1 MTINVGDWVGEQTA
15 TQGTGSVTL
24 LGPLQ
29 GYAGFSTVGDGQYWY
44 TIVNGLNKEAGSCTI
59 VGNLMLRTTV
69 SSTLVNT
76 QFTLGGTAMN
86 LSGTSQV
93 YITFNRA
100 SYEALET
107 AASALSTNARFQLD
121 AALFPNQVAT
131 PTYPIILLATG
142 QSIMTGVGPFDT
154 VINPGTNSKVF
165 TWSPGNG
172 GTVDIA
178 SASASVA
185 SCSFVNLDMNGAS
198 VTHTNSSSPAINGGI
213 TVSPL
218 CGGAGNM
225 GWSWA
230 DQIQKMTGR
239 DVYLIMISGSGNPI
253 SSWSTDG
260 IYGSNSG
267 AVANFL
273 RYHVNAAIAAIPGA
287 NPNKQFDAVYWSQ
300 GYSDVRGELL
310 NQGQSGLL
318 WAQKLLFI
326 KEIWFTGTLSKFER
340 PATEAG
346 LSWCNHYTK
355 WVIMDLPMG
364 PRRPKAWTGSG
375 SAATLMGSLTSLVSY
390 PNHGAVDGVHIDG
403 SVTYQLGVQAAN
415 SMIQSDNAK
424 GINSGISLH
433 RPTVASFGSNG
444 YTRVADGTAASSL
457 TNGEFCLSTG
467 GAASAT
473 KFYIHKFNS
482 AGDDFP
488 LYKTQAWT
496 LLDFSKVGDEAAT
509 VSTLLLPATN
519 INGIYW
525 ATSAVYE
532 ITVDQAPVGPTN
544 PKSWAPKVLPNGTV
558 LNPILVG
565 DVCNIATPEK
575 TYQISDYDSPVK
587 IEADS
592 DFSMKSPGRLIWG
605 PYKQPNNFLSGQP
618 DPNYIPEVTIGS
630 DASAAPSGGI
640 LLKKPYLPS
649 QGPAGG
655 PNSGIVA
662 PWSKWAG
669 GEIRT
674 PRLITSFDETF
685 RPGFDSPIVIK
696 KDNTERIVQ
705 FPEDTDPSSGYD
717 VNTGAPHI
725 IMGDIDPCIEFTD
738 TTEGTIQPDAGPTPF
753 WPYGF
758 YRARIGFVTAAGGS
772 TLGGFVPSTARGDM
786 TYAANGHSFYVF
798 GSWLLPSLAVKRL
811 HLTTAGATITGG
823 LTVTTNIGCSG
834 LAGSGTRAV
843 YSLANGVLTNSSS
856 DVTLKNILPDSV
868 PGLSAVLE
876 MNPIKYTWKDQDIR
890 GDQIEIGFSAQ
901 EIQVLVPEVVGINY
915 DYDEETNDKTETLSI
930 DYPKLVAVLVNSIK
944 ELNSRISALEA
955 I

>member
-15 TQGTGSVTL
+15 TQGTGTVTL
-24 LGPLQ
+24 LGALQ

-142 QSIMTGVGPFDT
+142 QSIMTGAGPFDT

-172 GTVDIA
+172 GTVDIV

-198 VTHTNSSSPAINGGI
+198 VSHTNSSSTVPQANTGI

-218 CGGAGNM
+218 CGGAANM

-239 DVYLIMISGSGNPI
+239 DVYLIMIAGSGAPI

-300 GYSDVRGELL
+300 GYSDARTELL
-310 NQGQSGLL
+310 NKGQSGLL

-390 PNHGAVDGVHIDG
+390 PNHGAVEGVHIDG

-433 RPTVASFGSNG
+433 RPTVAPFGSNG

-457 TNGEFCLSTG
+457 TNGQFCLSTG
-467 GAASAT
+467 GDASAT

-488 LYKTQAWT
+488 LYKTQAWNI
-496 LLDFSKVGDEAAT
+496 FSFNKVGDEAAT
-509 VSTLLLPATN
+509 GSTLLLPATN

-532 ITVDQAPVGPTN
+532 ITVDQAPAGPSN
-544 PKSWAPKVLPNGTV
+544 PKSWTTQAGK
-558 LNPILVG
+558 NPILVG
-565 DVCNIATPEK
+565 DICNIVTPEN
-575 TYQISDYDSPVK
+575 TFQISDYDSPVK

-605 PYKQPNNFLSGQP
+605 PYKQPISIVSGQP

-630 DASAAPSGGI
+630 DDSATTSGGI

-649 QGPAGG
+649 YGPAGG

-662 PWSKWAG
+662 PWVKWAG
-669 GEIRT
+669 GEIRS
-674 PRLITSFDETF
+674 PRIIGSFDETF
-685 RPGFDSPIVIK
+685 RPGFDSPLVIK
-696 KDNTERIVQ
+696 KDNTSRIVQ
-705 FPEDTDPSSGYD
+705 YVEGAFSTTGYE
-717 VNTGAPHI
+717 VNTGAPQI
-725 IMGDIDPCIEFTD
+725 LLGETDPCIEFTD
-738 TTEGTIQPDAGPTPF
+738 NVEGTEVTAGDGPI

-758 YRARIGFVTAAGGS
+758 YRGRIGLLTSSAS
-772 TLGGFVPSTARGDM
+772 TLGGFIPSTSSPGKM
-786 TYAANGHSFYVF
+786 VYASTSHSFYTSA
-798 GSWLLPSLAVKRL
+798 SWLAPASQVKALDISSTGAVTISL
-811 HLTTAGATITGG
+811 
-823 LTVTTNIGCSG
+823 
-834 LAGSGTRAV
+834 LAGSGNRAV
-843 YSLANGVLTNSSS
+843 YSNSSGTLTNSSS
-856 DVTLKNILPDSV
+856 DANLKNILPDAV
-868 PGLSAVLE
+868 PGLSSVLA
-876 MNPIKYTWKDQDIR
+876 MNPIKYTWKDQDTR
-890 GDQIEIGFSAQ
+890 GDKIEIGFSAQ

-915 DYDEETNDKTETLSI
+915 AYEEETNDRIETLSI